1 MDEKKLKD
9 VQKKCNIGGAI
20 FGVASSVIGLVLAI
34 IAKN

>member
-34 IAKN
+34 ITKN